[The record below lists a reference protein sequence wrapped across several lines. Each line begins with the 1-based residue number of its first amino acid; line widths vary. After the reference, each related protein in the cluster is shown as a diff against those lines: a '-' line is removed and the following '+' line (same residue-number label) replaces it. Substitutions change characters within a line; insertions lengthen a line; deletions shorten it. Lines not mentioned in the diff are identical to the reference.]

1 MAFID
6 FVKDEKNLVTF
17 ALVLIIILGLI
28 SYNLY
33 YSSNMD
39 PYGNEY
45 GCFDTIR
52 NIFDA
57 LPILGEVVDM
67 VEKGVDNIQNTVDE
81 VVKEVPKVT
90 KRKEVFNIDNN
101 DFTFEQAGLVC
112 KAYDSKLATYDQLI
126 AAHNKGAN
134 WCNYGWAAGGLAL
147 FPTQKSVYD
156 KLQEGPEKYRES
168 CGKPGINGGK
178 FDNKDLK
185 FGVNCYG
192 YRPKPDENKI
202 VYNTTDYPIPEM
214 QKDANLEQEKI
225 DELKRQIKSGKIE
238 LRPFSNKKWSK
249 YSYKNSSYMLTP
261 KSGHEDEIDVLEI
274 ETPVDDEAKDPYMIE
289 SEEIEINNNLDE
301 NVL

>member
-6 FVKDEKNLVTF
+6 FLKDEKSIVMF

-33 YSSNMD
+33 FSSNLD
-39 PYGNEY
+39 ILGKEY
-45 GCFDTIR
+45 DCFDTIR
-52 NIFDA
+52 NIFDM
-57 LPILGEVVDM
+57 LPIIGEVTDM
-67 VEKGVDNIQNTVDE
+67 LEKGVDSVQEQVENI
-81 VVKEVPKVT
+81 VKEVPKIT

-112 KAYDSKLATYDQLI
+112 KAYDSELATYDQMI
-126 AAHNKGAN
+126 SAHNKGAN
-134 WCNYGWAAGGLAL
+134 WCNYGWSAGGLAL
-147 FPTQKSVYD
+147 FPTQKKIYD
-156 KLQEGPEKYRES
+156 KLQEGDDKYKKS

-178 FDNKDLK
+178 FENSELK

-192 YRPKPDENKI
+192 YRPEPDKNKI
-202 VYNTTDYPIPEM
+202 VYNSTDYPIPEM
-214 QKDANLEQEKI
+214 QKDANLQQEKI
-225 DELKRQIKSGKIE
+225 DELKRQIKNGSIE

-261 KSGHEDEIDVLEI
+261 KSSSDDEIEVVEI
-274 ETPVDDEAKDPYMIE
+274 QTPVDEETKNPLMID
-289 SEEIEINNNLDE
+289 SEELDIEDVMDG